1 MATKTRASKTPA
13 KTARKPL
20 PKVRSKSAGKA
31 PPAKK
36 PAGKAAASRP
46 APVPGTEPQQRSLAN
61 VKGFFE
67 RTLSVLEEG
76 DSGFAPKPEM
86 FTVAQHV
93 AHVAQTMDWF
103 LEGAFRP
110 EGFNM
115 DFAGME
121 QQVRGTTSLAQAK
134 AWLNRAC
141 TRLEAALKER
151 PAAEWMQPIAKDTI
165 MGGAPRCSI
174 VDGIADHTAHHR
186 GALAVYAR
194 LCGKTPAMPYM

>member
-13 KTARKPL
+13 KTARKLL

-36 PAGKAAASRP
+36 PAGKASAGRP
-46 APVPGTEPQQRSLAN
+46 GQVPGTEPQQRTLTN
-61 VKGFFE
+61 VKGFFD
-67 RTLSVLEEG
+67 RTLTVLEEG

-110 EGFNM
+110 GGFNM

-121 QQVRGTTSLAQAK
+121 QQVRTTTSLAKAK
-134 AWLNRAC
+134 AWLDQAC
-141 TRLEAALKER
+141 ARLETALKER

-186 GALAVYAR
+186 GALAVYVR